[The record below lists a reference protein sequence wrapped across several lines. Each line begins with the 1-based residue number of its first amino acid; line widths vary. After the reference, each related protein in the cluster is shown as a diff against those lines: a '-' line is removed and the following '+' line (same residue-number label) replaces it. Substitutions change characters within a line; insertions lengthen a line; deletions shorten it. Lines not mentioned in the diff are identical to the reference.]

1 MDELE
6 SILAS
11 DDPLTPSAGFT
22 ARVLTAVDAAAT
34 EEPPLPFPWGPFA
47 LGVLACVGVAAS
59 SAWFLSSVDAPAA
72 FESLARVPGVGEA
85 LTAAV
90 VSVAVAQVLR
100 HPARADF

>member
-1 MDELE
+1 MDELD

-11 DDPLTPSAGFT
+11 GDDLKPSSGFT
-22 ARVLTAVDAAAT
+22 ARVMTAVNTVAT

-47 LGVLACVGVAAS
+47 LGVLACVAAATGIAS
-59 SAWFLSSVDAPAA
+59 FLSSTDAAAA
-72 FESLARVPGVGEA
+72 FETAAQVPGVGEA

-90 VSVAVAQVLR
+90 VSAAAAQVFR